1 MDTVQSW
8 MDAKEINR
16 LGEALVSGG
25 AEAVDPEAE
34 NPVDEDASEST
45 PSAVVTRALA
55 VARKVAEGSGM
66 LDRFSTSDSQRD
78 LSGFQDVRE
87 LDPMLMLDLTEKWS
101 EMFALNAMVLMAPD
115 FDCEVLFD
123 SLGDSRITQMAQ
135 KLAMSSA
142 GKRVAGAPSS
152 LSVRVAAG
160 AFLQVVCV
168 STVRGMLA
176 VGVLVESALP
186 SDQVEAL
193 VFEVRE
199 ALKSDSF

>member
-1 MDTVQSW
+1 
-8 MDAKEINR
+8 
-16 LGEALVSGG
+16 
-25 AEAVDPEAE
+25 
-34 NPVDEDASEST
+34 
-45 PSAVVTRALA
+45 
-55 VARKVAEGSGM
+55 
-66 LDRFSTSDSQRD
+66 
-78 LSGFQDVRE
+78 
-87 LDPMLMLDLTEKWS
+87 
-101 EMFALNAMVLMAPD
+101 LMAPD

-142 GKRVAGAPSS
+142 GKRVTGAPGS

-176 VGVLVESALP
+176 IGVLVESALP

-193 VFEVRE
+193 ISEVRE
-199 ALKSDSF
+199 ALKPDSF